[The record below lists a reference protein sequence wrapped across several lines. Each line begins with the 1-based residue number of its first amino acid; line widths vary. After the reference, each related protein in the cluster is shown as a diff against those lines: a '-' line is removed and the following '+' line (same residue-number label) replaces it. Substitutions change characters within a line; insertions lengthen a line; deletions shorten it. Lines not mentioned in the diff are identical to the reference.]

1 MITLIN
7 TSARALDRVTRMYGA
22 QNANVLACNW
32 VPVRPSCS
40 EGQPREK
47 RYHIA
52 WLADSFRALIEKSMS
67 ICASSSPGRLP
78 ARLKSP
84 NEAWSR
90 YLIPDSLSQSDF
102 AAEVIHPS
110 QAWRWALHAACCCA
124 VASQYA
130 FSHAAPPLSGFPW
143 SHHIS
148 QNTERFCRDP
158 NDSKCYGLKESKSR
172 WRLSSVG

>member
-1 MITLIN
+1 
-7 TSARALDRVTRMYGA
+7 MYGA
-22 QNANVLACNW
+22 ENANVLACNW
-32 VPVRPSCS
+32 VPVRPSYS

-52 WLADSFRALIEKSMS
+52 WLADSFKALIEKSMS

-110 QAWRWALHAACCCA
+110 WAWRWAPHAAWSCGGVVLA
-124 VASQYA
+124 RLLPLLH
-130 FSHAAPPLSGFPW
+130 SHAAPPLSEISFKSSYFTKYPSGFAKTRM
-143 SHHIS
+143 I
-148 QNTERFCRDP
+148 QN
-158 NDSKCYGLKESKSR
+158 GLKESKSR
-172 WRLSSVG
+172 RRLSSIG

>member
-1 MITLIN
+1 MILIN
-7 TSARALDRVTRMYGA
+7 TSVRAPVRVVRMYGA
-22 QNANVLACNW
+22 ENANVLACNW

-52 WLADSFRALIEKSMS
+52 WLADSFKALIEKSMS

-110 QAWRWALHAACCCA
+110 QAWRWALHTACCCGVVSA
-124 VASQYA
+124 CLLL
-130 FSHAAPPLSGFPW
+130 FSYAAPLLSEITW
-143 SHHIS
+143 IHHIS
-148 QNTERFCRDP
+148 QNTQWFC
-158 NDSKCYGLKESKSR
+158 NSNVMV
-172 WRLSSVG
+172 WRNGEVAGG